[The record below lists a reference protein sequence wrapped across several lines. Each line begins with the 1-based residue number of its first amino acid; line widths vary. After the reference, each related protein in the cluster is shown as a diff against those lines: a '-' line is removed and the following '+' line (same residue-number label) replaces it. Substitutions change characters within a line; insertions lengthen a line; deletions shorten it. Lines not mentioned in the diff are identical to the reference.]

1 MAEKPRIV
9 KIVNHKKILVTKRFE
24 FDYAHKL
31 PNYDGNCAN
40 LHGHRGVAEFT
51 FKSAPPSL
59 KKEGMVI
66 DFKDVKQIIDPIIK
80 KLDHAYLND
89 IIENPTAENICFWLF
104 EQIEKTD
111 LYFHLVKIRVYE
123 TPGSWADL
131 YCEKI

>member
-1 MAEKPRIV
+1 ML
-9 KIVNHKKILVTKRFE
+9 VNNKKIMVTKRFE

-51 FKSAPPSL
+51 FKNAPTNL
-59 KKEGMVI
+59 KKDGMVI
-66 DFKDVKQIIDPIIK
+66 DFKDVKKIIGPIIK
-80 KLDHAYLND
+80 ILDHTYLND
-89 IIENPTAENICFWLF
+89 LIENPTAENICLWLF
-104 EQIEKTD
+104 EQIENTD

-123 TPGSWADL
+123 TPDSWADL